1 MRTPFPGTIAA
12 IFTLWLSGAA
22 LAQSDPVEM
31 IQTTTGELFTLIEAH
46 REEFP
51 DDRERLYAGLKTIV
65 GNRSDTLYS
74 ARLVLGRHGRGLE
87 DAQVQAFADALSDLL
102 MRRFG
107 GGLLDFESRDQIEVL
122 PLAGDNSDRMT
133 RVRTRIALGNGDR
146 APVDYMVRKREGTW
160 LIFDV
165 IVEGISYVS
174 TFRNQ
179 FAEEIRQNG
188 FDATLE
194 RLQRGEI
201 DVAVEG
207 I

>member
-1 MRTPFPGTIAA
+1 MSKVLTALLA
-12 IFTLWLSGAA
+12 LWVAGPA
-22 LAQSDPVEM
+22 LAQSEPVEM
-31 IQTTTGELFTLIEAH
+31 IQTTTEELYSLIESH
-46 REEFP
+46 RNDYP
-51 DDRERLYAGLKTIV
+51 DDRERLYAGLKTII
-65 GNRSDTLYS
+65 GNRSDSVYS

-87 DAQVQAFADALSDLL
+87 TDQVQAFADALADLL

-133 RVRTRIALGNGDR
+133 RVRTRVMLGNGER
-146 APVDYMVRKREGTW
+146 APVDYMVRKRDGKW

-179 FAEEIRQNG
+179 FAEEIRQRG

-201 DVAVEG
+201 DLTVEG
-207 I
+207 G

>member
-1 MRTPFPGTIAA
+1 MSKVLTALLALWVAGT
-12 IFTLWLSGAA
+12 A

-31 IQTTTGELFTLIEAH
+31 IQATTEELFSLIESH
-46 REEFP
+46 RNDYP
-51 DDRERLYAGLKTIV
+51 DDRDRLYAGLKTII
-65 GNRSDTLYS
+65 GDRSDSVYS
-74 ARLVLGRHGRGLE
+74 ARLVLGRHSRGLE
-87 DAQVQAFADALSDLL
+87 TEQVQAFADALADLL

-133 RVRTRIALGNGDR
+133 RVRTRITLGNGER
-146 APVDYMVRKREGTW
+146 APVDYMVRKRDGKW

-179 FAEEIRQNG
+179 FAEEIRQRG

-201 DVAVEG
+201 ELTVEG
-207 I
+207 S

>member
-1 MRTPFPGTIAA
+1 MSKALTALFALWMTGT
-12 IFTLWLSGAA
+12 A

-31 IQTTTGELFTLIEAH
+31 IQNTTEELFSLIELH
-46 REEFP
+46 RSDYP
-51 DDRERLYAGLKTIV
+51 DDRERLYAGLKTII
-65 GNRSDTLYS
+65 GNRSDSVYS

-87 DAQVQAFADALSDLL
+87 TEQVQAFADALADLL

-133 RVRTRIALGNGDR
+133 RVRTRITLGNGER
-146 APVDYMVRKREGTW
+146 APVDYMVRKRDGKW

-179 FAEEIRQNG
+179 FAGEIRQRG

-194 RLQRGEI
+194 RLRRGEI
-201 DVAVEG
+201 ELTVEG
-207 I
+207 S

>member
-1 MRTPFPGTIAA
+1 MRRQC
-12 IFTLWLSGAA
+12 SQVVAA
-22 LAQSDPVEM
+22 LFALALAGMAMAQTDPVDVIEA
-31 IQTTTGELFTLIEAH
+31 TTGELFTLIEAH
-46 REEFP
+46 RNDYP

-65 GNRSDTLYS
+65 GNRSDTIYS

-87 DAQVQAFADALSDLL
+87 TEQIQAFADALSDLL

-133 RVRTRIALGNGDR
+133 RVRTRITLSNGER
-146 APVDYMVRKREGTW
+146 APVDYMMRKRDGTW

-179 FAEEIRQNG
+179 FAEEIRQRG

>member
-1 MRTPFPGTIAA
+1 MSKALTALFALWMTGT
-12 IFTLWLSGAA
+12 A

-31 IQTTTGELFTLIEAH
+31 IQNTTEELFSLIESH
-46 REEFP
+46 RSDYP
-51 DDRERLYAGLKTIV
+51 DDRERLYAGLKTII
-65 GNRSDTLYS
+65 GNRSDSVYS

-87 DAQVQAFADALSDLL
+87 TEQVQAFADALADLL

-133 RVRTRIALGNGDR
+133 RVRTRITLGNGER
-146 APVDYMVRKREGTW
+146 APVDYMVRKRDGKW

-179 FAEEIRQNG
+179 FAGEIRQRG

-194 RLQRGEI
+194 RLRRGEI
-201 DVAVEG
+201 ELTVEG
-207 I
+207 S

>member
-1 MRTPFPGTIAA
+1 MARAISRVFLAA
-12 IFTLWLSGAA
+12 FALSLSGLA
-22 LAQSDPVEM
+22 LADSGPVEM
-31 IQTTTGELFTLIEAH
+31 IRTTTGELFSLIESH
-46 REEFP
+46 RNDFP

-65 GNRSDTLYS
+65 GNRSDTVYS

-87 DAQVQAFADALSDLL
+87 DEKVEAFANALSDLL

-107 GGLLDFESRDQIEVL
+107 GGLVDFESRDQIDVL

-133 RVRTRIALGNGDR
+133 RVRTRVTLDNGEQ
-146 APVDYMVRKREGTW
+146 APVDYMLRKRDGQW

-179 FAEEIRQNG
+179 FAEEIRQRG

-194 RLQRGEI
+194 RLQRGQI

>member
-1 MRTPFPGTIAA
+1 MSKVLTALFALAMAG
-12 IFTLWLSGAA
+12 SA
-22 LAQSDPVEM
+22 LAQSDPVDM
-31 IQTTTGELFTLIEAH
+31 IQTTTEELFSLIESH
-46 REEFP
+46 RNDYP
-51 DDRERLYAGLKTIV
+51 DDRERLYAGLKTII
-65 GNRSDTLYS
+65 GNRSDSDYS

-87 DAQVQAFADALSDLL
+87 TEQVQAFADALADLL

-107 GGLLDFESRDQIEVL
+107 GGLLDFQSRDQIEVL

-133 RVRTRIALGNGDR
+133 RVRTRIMLGNGER
-146 APVDYMVRKREGTW
+146 APVDYMVRKRDGKW

-179 FAEEIRQNG
+179 FAGEIRQRG

-201 DVAVEG
+201 DLAVEG
-207 I
+207 S